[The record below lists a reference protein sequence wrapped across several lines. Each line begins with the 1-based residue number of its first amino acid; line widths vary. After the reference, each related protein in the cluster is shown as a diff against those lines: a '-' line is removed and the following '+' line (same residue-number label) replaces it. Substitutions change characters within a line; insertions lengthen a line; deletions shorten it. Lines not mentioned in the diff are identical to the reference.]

1 MRLDTVIWETQPR
14 AVLLTINR
22 PERNNS
28 INPALVADLCAAL
41 DAAEAMPAC
50 RVVVIQGGP
59 GLFCTGMDFHAA
71 SDPGASG
78 DNPMEVEGYM
88 ALLKRLAASPK
99 VIVSKVEGRVLA
111 GGVGIAAASDLVIAS
126 ARAEFSLSEALWGIL
141 PCCVLPFLIRRVGFQ
156 KAYTMTLTT
165 RPVSA
170 AEAAAMHLVD
180 ELTEA
185 PDEAIRRLLLRLGLL
200 EDETILEL
208 KRYFQKMWILSPE
221 MERVAVAE
229 ISRLV
234 SKTRVKQGIANFVA
248 TGRFPWEDRRE

>member
-1 MRLDTVIWETQPR
+1 
-14 AVLLTINR
+14 
-22 PERNNS
+22 
-28 INPALVADLCAAL
+28 
-41 DAAEAMPAC
+41 
-50 RVVVIQGGP
+50 
-59 GLFCTGMDFHAA
+59 
-71 SDPGASG
+71 
-78 DNPMEVEGYM
+78 MEVEGYM

-99 VIVSKVEGRVLA
+99 VIVSKVDGRVVA

-126 ARAEFSLSEALWGIL
+126 GRAEFSLSEALWGIL

-156 KAYTMTLTT
+156 KAYAMTLTT

-180 ELTEA
+180 ELTET

-234 SKTRVKQGIANFVA
+234 AKPRVKQGIANFVA